1 MKSNRCVIT
10 GLGIISP
17 LGTGKEKYWN
27 GLKKGLSGVRRV
39 TRFDCSEYPSQ
50 IAGEVPDFEATDYM
64 DKKIARRSDLVQQFS
79 VAATY
84 RALEDAGLVLD
95 NIDRNRAGVV
105 YGSGVGGIQ
114 TFEQQIDVLLN
125 KGPGRVSPFFIP
137 MMIADM
143 TAGMIALHYGLK
155 GPNYATVSACA
166 SATNAIADSYHI
178 IVRGDAD
185 IMVTG
190 GSEAAVTR
198 ASFAGF
204 SSAKAISCRND
215 EPERASRPFDKDR
228 DGFVIGEGAGT
239 IILESLEHAEKRGA
253 HIYAEIVGAG
263 LSCDAHHITAPA
275 PNGEG
280 AARAM
285 KMAIDNAGILPEEIN
300 YINTHGTSTGL
311 GDIAETDA
319 IKSVFGE
326 RAYQIPS
333 NSTKSMIGHLLGAAG
348 ALEVAAVCL
357 SMENNFVHPTI
368 NLDNPDEKC
377 DLDYVALKGREYKI
391 TKALSNSFGFGGHN
405 ASLALKNLN

>member
-1 MKSNRCVIT
+1 MKFNRCVIT

-27 GLKKGLSGVRRV
+27 GLKTGMSGIRRV
-39 TRFDCSEYPSQ
+39 TRFDSTQFPSQ
-50 IAGEVPDFEATDYM
+50 IAGEVPDFEATDFM

-79 VAATY
+79 VAATKL
-84 RALEDAGLVLD
+84 ALDDAKLVLD
-95 NIDRNRAGVV
+95 NIDRDRAGVV

-166 SATNAIADSYHI
+166 SATNAMIDSYHI
-178 IVRGDAD
+178 IARGDAD

-215 EPERASRPFDKDR
+215 EPERASRPFDRDR

-239 IILESLEHAEKRGA
+239 IVLESLEHAEKRGA

-285 KMAIDNAGILPEEIN
+285 KMAIHNAGITPEDVN
-300 YINTHGTSTGL
+300 YINTHGTSTEL

-348 ALEVAAVCL
+348 ALELAAVCL
-357 SMENNFVHPTI
+357 SMQNGYLHPTV
-368 NLDNPDEKC
+368 NLDNPDDKC
-377 DLDYVALKGREYKI
+377 DLDYVALQGREYKI
-391 TKALSNSFGFGGHN
+391 TTALSNSFGFGGHN
-405 ASLALKNLN
+405 ASLAMKNLY